1 MSVRGNDITSSGML
15 RTGSSEGCVA
25 GVLSVGQIGVS
36 VDLLSYPGGEVCDVA
51 VDAGSQDLTEA
62 HAAPGRQAE
71 ERPAGAVLLAHQ
83 RAAAVALDRRTLSA
97 TPTHT
102 ATHTAEP
109 QLQQH
114 NVTMQESTVPAS

>member
-15 RTGSSEGCVA
+15 RTGSSESCVA

-83 RAAAVALDRRTLSA
+83 RAAAVALGRRTAVSH
-97 TPTHT
+97 THT
-102 ATHTAEP
+102 HTHAEP
-109 QLQQH
+109 QRQQH